1 MGGAGTGG
9 AGMGG
14 AGTGGDGNGAAGGT
28 GGNGGTITVDAG
40 TFDISAHMDAT
51 AQSAAGVLVVSNNS
65 GFGSLVQQAVTVQAN
80 VNVGG
85 GP

>member
-9 AGMGG
+9 T
-14 AGTGGDGNGAAGGT
+14 GTGAAGGN
-28 GGNGGTITVDAG
+28 GGNGGAITVDAG
-40 TFDISAHMDAT
+40 TFDMSATMDAT

-65 GFGSLVQQAVTVQAN
+65 GNGSLVQQGVTVQAN
-80 VNVGG
+80 LNVGG